1 MSAPPRRIPASW
13 EHAGLYRFNYGDGE
27 PIYVQRLTKPA
38 FNGELYVWSDDENIK
53 FVPLDQATRYTMLQM
68 FYFSAFAGAE
78 WVRTGQRYTLTSE
91 VTQMQTETKMI
102 TMKIME
108 GRNVIE
114 QWDVSVGM
122 PVTSTPWERKARIYE
137 MCAAKLKLETVD
149 ARKMAKAQS
158 ADEKLKSAKLAEI
171 EVTLG
176 KLGLPPNA
184 IRRTLKKLAGLSI
197 GSPEW
202 STFTNTTPASSV
214 AQATG
219 ERREK

>member
-1 MSAPPRRIPASW
+1 MASW

-38 FNGELYVWSDDENIK
+38 FNDELYVWSDDVNVK

-78 WVRTGQRYTLTSE
+78 WVEAGQRYTLGNE
-91 VTQMQTETKMI
+91 GVTCQVKGESQMQTETRMI

-137 MCAAKLKLETVD
+137 MCAAKLKLETID

-176 KLGLPPNA
+176 KLGVPPNA

-202 STFTNTTPASSV
+202 STFTNMPTTRKDDPQS
-214 AQATG
+214 
-219 ERREK
+219 